1 MLIRQSKYVK
11 SMFLSL
17 LVLSK
22 DSCST
27 WGGGHFSTFDK
38 YQYDF
43 TGTCNYIFAT
53 VCDETSPDF
62 NIQFR
67 RGLDK
72 KISRIIIEL
81 GPSVV
86 IVEKGSISV
95 GSVG

>member
-1 MLIRQSKYVK
+1 MS
-11 SMFLSL
+11 FLFI
-17 LVLSK
+17 VMSK

-53 VCDETSPDF
+53 VCDESSPDF
-62 NIQFR
+62 NVQFR

-72 KISRIIIEL
+72 KIVRIIIEL
-81 GPSVV
+81 GPSVI
-86 IVEKGSISV
+86 IVEKESIFVRSV
-95 GSVG
+95 G

>member
-1 MLIRQSKYVK
+1 MLPGHLNPFFS
-11 SMFLSL
+11 FTFT
-17 LVLSK
+17 VLSK

-62 NIQFR
+62 NIQLR

-72 KISRIIIEL
+72 KIARIIIEL

-95 GSVG
+95 RSVG